1 MESKKI
7 YDVAILGGGVVGCA
21 IFNKLTRLGQNVV
34 LLEKNSDVAT
44 KTSKANSGII
54 HAGFDAKPNTLK
66 ATLNVRGAKLMP
78 KLCAELGVELVNNG
92 AFVLGNNLEKIKEL
106 YNRGMQNGVDG
117 LYILNREEILEKI
130 PDISG
135 KVEYGLFAKNSSII
149 SPYMFTIALAEEAV
163 LNGGD
168 IFFNFETKSVGKEE
182 NIYVLS
188 NGEKTVCTRKIVL
201 ACGSEHNE
209 IAKIFGTQTYDIKYR
224 RGEYYLLDKG
234 SMDLKYT
241 IFPLPDEKSKGV
253 LVSPTVHN
261 NIIVGPTSILTDED
275 IAKTTSVGLEEIKNR
290 ASEILTDVNLRKNIR
305 VFSGIRTIVDNDF
318 VIEKDENNEDVINVT
333 GICSPGLSSSPA
345 IAEEVAKLLGL
356 DVADEK
362 EMKRRES
369 YPNVANLSTKEKN
382 ELIKKDEKYGK
393 IVCRCELIS
402 EAEIINAIHSPLKP
416 RSIDAIKRRT
426 RAGMGRCQGGFC
438 FLKVMEII
446 ARECN
451 MTIDEVTK
459 ENSNSRIIVGNIK

>member
-1 MESKKI
+1 MEDKKI
-7 YDVAILGGGVVGCA
+7 YDVAVLGGGVVGCA
-21 IFNKLTRLGQNVV
+21 IFNKLTRLGRKVV

-54 HAGFDAKPNTLK
+54 HAGFDAKPNTKK
-66 ATLNVRGAKLMP
+66 AVLNVRGAKLMP
-78 KLCAELGVELVNNG
+78 KLCAQLGVELINNG
-92 AFVLGNNLEKIKEL
+92 AFVLGNDLEKIKDL
-106 YNRGMQNGVDG
+106 YNRGLQNGVDS
-117 LYILNREEILEKI
+117 LYILNREEILQKI
-130 PDISG
+130 PDISD
-135 KVEYGLFAKNSSII
+135 KVEYGLFAENSSII

-168 IFFNFETKSVGKEE
+168 IVFNFDTKVVEFDE
-182 NIYVLS
+182 NVYALS
-188 NGEKTVCTRKIVL
+188 DGEKTVCARKIVL

-209 IAKIFGTQTYDIKYR
+209 VAKIFGTQTYDIKYR

-253 LVSPTVHN
+253 LISPTIHN

-275 IAKTTSVGLEEIKNR
+275 VARTTFEGLEEIKDK
-290 ASEILTDVNLRKNIR
+290 AGEILTDVNLRKNIR

-318 VIEKDENNEDVINVT
+318 VIEKDKNNRDVINVT
-333 GICSPGLSSSPA
+333 GICSPGLSASPA

-356 DVADEK
+356 DVAQEK
-362 EMKRRES
+362 EMIRRKS
-369 YPNVANLSTKEKN
+369 YPKISSLSIKEKN
-382 ELIKKDEKYGK
+382 ELIEKDEKYGK
-393 IVCRCELIS
+393 IVCRCEMIS

-459 ENSNSRIIVGNIK
+459 ENLNSRIIVGNIK